1 MHDPNDQDTEDLQ
14 PSSPLARVALNYTA
28 GALDGDTTGHD
39 LHHVSRVFRTAQHL
53 ADAEGPNAETT
64 ELTAALHDVA
74 DFKFTGDEDSGATE
88 ARRWLLSHGVDAER
102 ADRIAADIKGVSF
115 KGAHTPTTP
124 LTLEGQCVQDADR
137 LDALGAVGIARC
149 FAYGGSVGRPIHDPS
164 VPVAEHTT
172 TGQYLR
178 HRGTSINHF
187 HEKLLLLKDR
197 LHTDTARH
205 IAAERHDYMVAFLE
219 RFQIEASA
227 DDGGLGPS
235 RGGREA
241 GR

>member
-14 PSSPLARVALNYTA
+14 PSSPLARAALDYAA
-28 GALDGDTTGHD
+28 GALEGDTTGHD
-39 LHHVSRVFRTAQHL
+39 MHHVRRVFRTAQRL
-53 ADAEGPNAETT
+53 AVAEGADVETV
-64 ELTAALHDVA
+64 ELIAALHDIA
-74 DFKFTGDEDSGATE
+74 DFKFTGDERSGSRS
-88 ARRWLLSHGVDAER
+88 ARRWLLSQGVGAER
-102 ADRIAADIKGVSF
+102 ADRIAADIASISF
-115 KGAHTPTTP
+115 KGARTPTTP

-197 LHTDTARH
+197 LHTETARH
-205 IAAERHDYMVAFLE
+205 IAADRHDYMVAFLE
-219 RFQIEASA
+219 QFRTEVSVG
-227 DDGGLGPS
+227 DCGPGPS

-241 GR
+241 G

>member
-1 MHDPNDQDTEDLQ
+1 MHNPDTQDTEDLQ
-14 PSSPLARVALNYTA
+14 PSSPLARAALDYAT
-28 GALDGDTTGHD
+28 GALEGDTTGHD
-39 LHHVSRVFRTAQHL
+39 MHHVSRVFRTAQRL
-53 ADAEGPNAETT
+53 AVAQGADVDTV
-64 ELTAALHDVA
+64 ELIAALHDIA
-74 DFKFTGDEDSGATE
+74 DFKFTGDEHSGATA
-88 ARRWLLSHGVDAER
+88 ARRWLLSQGVDAER
-102 ADRIAADIKGVSF
+102 ADRIAADIAAISF
-115 KGAHTPTTP
+115 KGAYTPTTP

-137 LDALGAVGIARC
+137 LDALGAGGIARC

-197 LHTDTARH
+197 LHTKSARH

-219 RFQIEASA
+219 RFHTEASA
-227 DDGGLGPS
+227 DDCD
-235 RGGREA
+235 R
-241 GR
+241 